1 LTIGAWVLSLAATTA
16 SLLADGVA
24 QADAWFISTTLL
36 IAGGII
42 LAQRFFASAVGGA
55 ARVGGFAAGT
65 VGLGARGAVGG
76 AAGAGAGVVF
86 LFIFFAFLFAF
97 LGAFGVFTGTTL
109 LELADFQRNGVS
121 LDAQTDG
128 QFRSASLGFGWRVQD
143 LAWVVWSQLAA
154 DFVAFRFPGQT
165 LLLTAFEFAFQ
176 VISTASAFQTRDETV
191 TIAGVFLNADALLEG
206 EFALRL
212 ALRGRRR

>member
-36 IAGGII
+36 ITGGII

-55 ARVGGFAAGT
+55 ARVGGFTAGT
-65 VGLGARGAVGG
+65 VGLTGRGAVGG
-76 AAGAGAGVVF
+76 AAGAGVVF

-109 LELADFQRNGVS
+109 LELADFQRNGGS
-121 LDAQTDG
+121 LDTQTDG

-143 LAWVVWSQLAA
+143 LAWVVWFQLAA

-165 LLLTAFEFAFQ
+165 LLLTALDFGFQ
-176 VISTASAFQTRDETV
+176 VISTATAFQTSDETV
-191 TIAGVFLNADALLEG
+191 TITGVLFNADTLLEG